1 MYFLSALVQSQAAI
15 LAIVITLTLI
25 AVQLASSHYSP
36 RVIDIFKKDYAIWWF
51 LFCYGISI
59 FFGLC
64 ILMMMQVIRDENLVR
79 PIVLTSYSLHISFE
93 YWIYAAYWIA
103 IITFAA
109 LFFYM
114 KNVLDLLN
122 PSNIIKKLSDNITKE
137 KISKHIKS
145 LEEHKEDRTK
155 PIEDD
160 PVQPI
165 VDIIH
170 GSVMRYD
177 IATTSIGINAIA
189 DRAMDVMDSYSF
201 SISAEFKN
209 DLHPGSIPKEF
220 KNEFKKTGHPL
231 VGSFTLEK
239 IDITRKK
246 WRVHDESGRELYRV
260 IVDENEELTG
270 LIDLGAE
277 IKVSEH
283 FCRHFK
289 EIIRLTAKADETP
302 TIYVIKNLKSLG
314 VRTAE
319 KKLEYAT
326 KEVLRSL
333 IGWIGIITE
342 RRFGDVTIH
351 TINSLRS
358 VGEIAA
364 ENKLEDAVSQAV
376 KSLDMVG
383 RDAAENGT
391 KNVVWAVLEYIGQL
405 GRTAVENELC
415 HATKEAIGALVH
427 FGKSEIEKEQKEMA
441 KRVLLLLERIGT
453 VTVET
458 REELEP
464 VTRQASE
471 LEEVVKRLVLSLVE
485 LGSSAVENRDDSTAH
500 ESARVLTELTIS
512 SEEVVRDAIDEI
524 SKYNH
529 NRDSFQKFMRMYK
542 LEKLRAKKSE

>member
-15 LAIVITLTLI
+15 LAIVITLTLV

-36 RVIDIFKKDYAIWWF
+36 RVIDIFKKDPAIWWF
-51 LFCYGISI
+51 LCYYGISI

-64 ILMMMQVIRDENLVR
+64 ILMMMQVIQDENLVI

-103 IITFAA
+103 IIIFAA

-122 PSNIIKKLSDNITKE
+122 PSNIIKRLSDNITKE

-145 LEEHKEDRTK
+145 LEEHQEDRTK

-201 SISAEFKN
+201 SISAAFKN
-209 DLHPGSIPKEF
+209 DLYPGGITKEF

-239 IDITRKK
+239 IDITGKK
-246 WRVHDESGRELYRV
+246 WWIHDESGRELYRI

-270 LIDLGAE
+270 LIDLGTE

-283 FCRHFK
+283 FCRPFK

-302 TIYVIKNLKSLG
+302 TIYAIKNLNSLG
-314 VRTAE
+314 IRTAE

-326 KEVLRSL
+326 KEVLHSL
-333 IGWIGIITE
+333 IGRIGIITE
-342 RRFGDVTIH
+342 RRFGDVTID
-351 TINSLRS
+351 TINSLLS
-358 VGEIAA
+358 IGTVAA
-364 ENKLEDAVSQAV
+364 ENKLEGAVSRAV
-376 KSLDMVG
+376 KYLDIVG
-383 RDAAENGT
+383 RAAAENGT
-391 KNVVWAVLEYIGQL
+391 KNVVLAVLEYIGQL

-415 HATKEAIGALVH
+415 HATKEAIGALEH
-427 FGKSEIEKEQKEMA
+427 FGKSEIEKKQKERA

-453 VTVET
+453 VAVET

-471 LEEVVKRLVLSLVE
+471 LEGVVKRLVQSLIE
-485 LGSSAVENRDDSTAH
+485 LGSSAVENGDDSTAY

-524 SKYNH
+524 LKYTH
-529 NRDSFQKFMRMYK
+529 NRDSFQKFMQMYK
-542 LEKLRAKKSE
+542 LEKLRVKKSE